1 MPIHA
6 EGDTATGVGE
16 EGKGRPVWPILEG
29 SKPGGGG
36 VSVYVFAEAT
46 KVTSVIAVIS
56 F

>member
-1 MPIHA
+1 MLPIHA

-29 SKPGGGG
+29 SKPG

-46 KVTSVIAVIS
+46 KVTSVIVVIS